1 MLVDQ
6 NHQISGI
13 HTVER
18 VIRFRR
24 PAFLIES
31 SDDFRSVIQG
41 ACGFSGGMFCH
52 LIPVRKGQLTGVWA
66 SYIQRLLPD
75 TVYIPNSLEHLR
87 PQLQKLVT
95 GHIGKV
101 DYTSPVTWQG
111 SPLIHSILAER
122 NPDGSPVAC
131 GPSVL
136 VDVDRSSE
144 APLVS
149 ELQRLARFGLV
160 PEVPIG
166 DPSYREVRQQLRE
179 LVHTVP
185 PHAGQGLVSWL
196 LRIPTPDPQALSLAY
211 PAQGGTV
218 HSAITLTLAGIKE
231 GNQSFPHDRRDS
243 AQSLANRLVV
253 VGDGESLEDACLFWN
268 LRANRW
274 YGARPAWIT
283 PEQTEHPDVTRAI
296 AAAAMR
302 TPDVFGPSTDGA
314 GSLHFLS
321 ATMDTRDIVRSTPS
335 EVQVTGWTPTDWI
348 HFIDRRH
355 RCFFTRS
362 KESMAFSNGSASF
375 VLNDDALPCPRP
387 TQITIDVEIE
397 SYRPPPTGVRLSGTS
412 SPRAGRFGET
422 VIYLNCWGEPRT
434 QDEVMFGHQKTFDI
448 LRSAC
453 EGAGLRPS
461 FDRKAALTYG
471 INRIL
476 ADEYSA
482 QMILR
487 NHDVLGL
494 LTNMFKSERVSDETR
509 RNLTPMGVPFGAVHK
524 KLGGQ
529 KLASALLSWLLRKG
543 LAFRGLELECTEC
556 GTSAWYSLNE
566 VGNQFICVGC
576 QGQQPFDRQPE
587 NASWRYRINQLL
599 ASALDQGALPQALA
613 AYDMDLDFPLASR
626 TYMFPNVILADMQ
639 TNKHVVEVDL
649 LGFEDGEWI
658 VAECKTWGD
667 TTHSELEELR
677 SFLDR
682 LGGGRLQLIRA
693 STSSEECDELVDQVV
708 VWDYEPIREQTVS
721 NDQLA
726 RWLES

>member
-1 MLVDQ
+1 MG
-6 NHQISGI
+6 IRPTGRSGSSSGNLF
-13 HTVER
+13 T
-18 VIRFRR
+18 RFR
-24 PAFLIES
+24 
-31 SDDFRSVIQG
+31 
-41 ACGFSGGMFCH
+41 
-52 LIPVRKGQLTGVWA
+52 
-66 SYIQRLLPD
+66 
-75 TVYIPNSLEHLR
+75 
-87 PQLQKLVT
+87 
-95 GHIGKV
+95 
-101 DYTSPVTWQG
+101 
-111 SPLIHSILAER
+111 
-122 NPDGSPVAC
+122 
-131 GPSVL
+131 
-136 VDVDRSSE
+136 
-144 APLVS
+144 
-149 ELQRLARFGLV
+149 
-160 PEVPIG
+160 
-166 DPSYREVRQQLRE
+166 
-179 LVHTVP
+179 

-211 PAQGGTV
+211 PAQDGTV

-274 YGARPAWIT
+274 YGAPPAWIT

-494 LTNMFKSERVSDETR
+494 LTDMFKSERVSDETR

>member
-1 MLVDQ
+1 MLVDH
-6 NHQISGI
+6 NHQISGT

-31 SDDFRSVIQG
+31 AEDFRSVVQG
-41 ACGFSGGMFCH
+41 ACGFSGGIFCH
-52 LIPVRKGQLTGVWA
+52 LIPVRNGQLADVWS

-75 TVYIPNSLEHLR
+75 AVYIPNSLEHLR

-111 SPLIHSILAER
+111 SPVLHSLLSER
-122 NPDGSPVAC
+122 NPDGSPVGC
-131 GPSVL
+131 GPSFL
-136 VDVDRSSE
+136 VDVERSSE
-144 APLVS
+144 APPVS
-149 ELQRLARFGLV
+149 ELQRTARFGLV
-160 PEVPIG
+160 PEIRIG
-166 DPSYREVRQQLRE
+166 NSTHSGVRRQVRD

-196 LRIPTPDPQALSLAY
+196 LRIPTPDPHVPSPAY
-211 PAQGGTV
+211 LAQGGTI
-218 HSAITLTLAGIKE
+218 HSAITLTLTGIRG

-243 AQSLANRLVV
+243 PLSLANRLVV
-253 VGDGESLEDACLFWN
+253 VGDGGSLEDACVFWN

-274 YGARPAWIT
+274 YGALPAWIT
-283 PEQTEHPDVTRAI
+283 PEQAEHPGVMRGI
-296 AAAAMR
+296 AAADMPA
-302 TPDVFGPSTDGA
+302 PVVLGPSADEV

-321 ATMDTRDIVRSTPS
+321 ATMDTREIARSSPI

-355 RCFFTRS
+355 RRFFRRS
-362 KESMAFSNGSASF
+362 KESMSFSNGSTSF

-397 SYRPPPTGVRLSGTS
+397 SFRPPPTGVRLSGTS

-494 LTNMFKSERVSDETR
+494 LTDMIKSERDSDETTR
-509 RNLTPMGVPFGAVHK
+509 YLTPKGIPFGAVHK

-543 LAFRGLELECTEC
+543 LAFRGLELECLDC
-556 GTSAWYSLNE
+556 GTGAWYSLNDI
-566 VGNQFICVGC
+566 GNQFLCVGC
-576 QGQQPFDRQPE
+576 QAHQPFNQMPQD
-587 NASWRYRINQLL
+587 ASWRYRINQLL

-613 AYDMDLDFPLASR
+613 AYDMDLGFPLASR
-626 TYMFPNVILADMQ
+626 TYMFPNVILANMQ
-639 TNKHVVEVDL
+639 TREHVAEVDL

-658 VAECKTWGD
+658 VAECKAWGD
-667 TTHSELEELR
+667 ATQPELEGLR
-677 SFLDR
+677 RILDR
-682 LGGGRLQLIRA
+682 LGGGRLQLVRA
-693 STSSEECDELVDQVV
+693 STASDECDGLVDQVWI
-708 VWDYEPIREQTVS
+708 WDYEPIRAQTVS
-721 NDQLA
+721 KDQLA
-726 RWLES
+726 RWLEA